1 MDVLKKLNDANLTAK
16 FQKLCGVSH
25 KNLEKCDQCKELYSN
40 DRGPKEFR
48 NSRCSKCRVKVPENA
63 GSAVLFYIL
72 SYSSSLGNEVFYL
85 LFYPYC
91 VWNLDSV
98 MIRKTAL
105 VWSLSMYIGQ
115 AGKDYFWWPRPRSP
129 PVIRLETD
137 FLQESSMPS
146 THAVSA
152 TTIPFMLAYYL
163 LSRYEVCIK
172 YPKSFTLQNFNI
184 FSEILEVPPF
194 SMPRIPLFQPHPG
207 LYLCGYI
214 VYDSIHYTL

>member
-1 MDVLKKLNDANLTAK
+1 MNGLKKLNDANLTAK

-25 KNLEKCDQCKELYSN
+25 KNVEKCGECKELHN
-40 DRGPKEFR
+40 NGKTNTEFG
-48 NSRCSKCRVKVPENA
+48 NSRCSKCRVKVPENI

-91 VWNLDSV
+91 VWNVDSV

-163 LSRYEVCIK
+163 LNRYEVRMSLIPSYLK
-172 YPKSFTLQNFNI
+172 
-184 FSEILEVPPF
+184 ILD
-194 SMPRIPLFQPHPG
+194 PHPLHTHTHLTFST
-207 LYLCGYI
+207 LYSVFTSSEY
-214 VYDSIHYTL
+214 